1 MTNTAIDTAER
12 TQSARYGTS
21 PSDYIASV
29 LSEGRRFADVAE
41 QVGLETPIPTCPGWA
56 MRDLI
61 RHLGEIHLWAAA
73 NVAAPKPHWLQVN
86 HISELERYWPDLAA
100 QWPPDNELT
109 AWYRATLTN
118 LVVVLRSAPLDVEAF
133 TFLPAPT
140 PLTMWA
146 RRQASEI
153 AVHRFDAELALGVA
167 SDFDPS
173 FASDMLDELVS
184 GFAPLYRPAKIPADR
199 VLQIVAADVDERWWV
214 TIGPS
219 GVTSSRTGGRADL
232 TITATAAELYLLLW
246 NRTADS
252 TVDLDGAPD
261 VMDLWRTTCRVEW
274 SGA

>member
-1 MTNTAIDTAER
+1 MTNTAIDTAD
-12 TQSARYGTS
+12 SALGSRYGTS
-21 PSDYIASV
+21 PSDYIVSII
-29 LSEGRRFADVAE
+29 SEGGQFASAAE
-41 QVGLETPIPTCPGWA
+41 TAGLETPISTCPGWL

-73 NVAAPKPHWLQVN
+73 NVAAPKPRWLQVN
-86 HISELERYWPDLAA
+86 HISELECYWPELAA
-100 QWPPDNELT
+100 HWPPDNELV
-109 AWYRATLTN
+109 AWYRATLAN
-118 LVVVLRSAPLDVEAF
+118 LVDVLRSAPRDVDAF

-153 AVHRFDAELALGVA
+153 AVHRYDAELTLGIA
-167 SDFDPS
+167 SRFDPH

-199 VLQIVAADVDERWWV
+199 VLQVDATDVDERWWV

-252 TVDLDGAPD
+252 AVDLDGDLD
-261 VMDLWRTTCRVEW
+261 VMNLWRTTCRVEW